1 MTVLAIEIND
11 SGILTARDGNWRQVG
26 PGYALLDPDRPL
38 LGEDARAQAR
48 LRPRRLQNRFWQDL
62 NMQSLSRVMPYAANN
77 ADLAC
82 AQLKSI
88 WEAEGD
94 AATDAVIFLV
104 PGYFGSEAL
113 GLLLGIAEDCA
124 IPTRG
129 VIDTA
134 VAASP
139 ELVAGRSLLHMD
151 IHLHATVLTELVAG
165 GGVARGEV
173 QVLDAVGLS
182 VLEQSWMGATAE
194 AFVRQTRFDPL
205 HDAGTEQI
213 LADHLVEWLGLLLD
227 QAEATIE
234 LQRGAR
240 TSSASLSRRQI
251 IEVVAPHYERLA
263 RLVDAARLSRGP
275 VTLHLSNRLSR
286 LPGLV
291 DRLAEIEDVDVVALP
306 DGQAVLGALDRSDD
320 IISPQKSIRFVTMLP
335 FRHEAIVSETG
346 GMPPPPVEDLGSRP
360 THLLAGSV
368 VYKITEE
375 PVTIGAAPP
384 AEERPVVVSGV
395 MEGVSRRHCSI
406 VCRDGNVVLID
417 HSRYGTFLNDH
428 KVKDEAIL
436 KVGDVVRV
444 GSPGCSLLLV
454 EARD

>member
-11 SGILTARDGNWRQVG
+11 SGILTARDGHWRRVG
-26 PGYALLDPDRPL
+26 PGYALLDPDQPL
-38 LGEDARAQAR
+38 LGEDARSQAR
-48 LRPRRLQNRFWQDL
+48 LRPRRLQSRVWQDH
-62 NMQSLSRVMPYAANN
+62 NTQSLSRVMPYAGNN

-88 WEAEGD
+88 WEAEGN
-94 AATDAVIFLV
+94 AATEAVIFLV
-104 PGYFGSEAL
+104 PGYFSTEAL

-124 IPTRG
+124 IPVRG
-129 VIDTA
+129 IIDTA

-151 IHLHATVLTELVAG
+151 IHLHTTVLTELVAA

-182 VLEQSWMGATAE
+182 VLEQGWMGTTAE

-213 LADHLVEWLGLLLD
+213 LADHLADWLELLLD
-227 QAEATIE
+227 QPEATIE
-234 LQRGAR
+234 LQRGSQ
-240 TSSASLSRRQI
+240 TLSASLSRRQLV
-251 IEVVAPHYERLA
+251 EVAAPHYERLA
-263 RLVDAARLSRGP
+263 RLVNATRLSRGP
-275 VTLHLSNRLSR
+275 VTLHLSNRLCR
-286 LPGLV
+286 LPGLA
-291 DRLAEIEDVDVVALP
+291 DRLAEIEDVEVAALP
-306 DGQAVLGALDRSDD
+306 DGQAVLTALDRSDD
-320 IISPQKSIRFVTMLP
+320 IISPQDSIRFVTMLP
-335 FRHEAIVSETG
+335 FRDAASVRETSG
-346 GMPPPPVEDLGSRP
+346 TPPPPIEHSGPRP
-360 THLLAGSV
+360 THLLVGSV
-368 VYKITEE
+368 VYRISDK

-384 AEERPVVVSGV
+384 ADERPVVVSGV
-395 MEGVSRRHCSI
+395 VEGVSRRHCSI
-406 VCRDGNVVLID
+406 ICRDEDVVLID

-428 KVKDEAIL
+428 KVQGEAIL

-444 GSPGCSLLLV
+444 GSPGSSLLLV

>member
-26 PGYALLDPDRPL
+26 PGYALLDPDEPL
-38 LGEDARAQAR
+38 FGEDARAQAR
-48 LRPRRLQNRFWQDL
+48 LRPRRLQNRFWHNL
-62 NMQSLSRVMPYAANN
+62 STQSLSRVMPYAGNN

-82 AQLKSI
+82 AQLRSI
-88 WEAEGD
+88 WQAEGN
-94 AATDAVIFLV
+94 AAIEAVIFLV
-104 PGYFGSEAL
+104 PGYFSSEAL

-124 IPTRG
+124 IPARG

-151 IHLHATVLTELVAG
+151 IHLHTTVLTELVAA

-182 VLEQSWMGATAE
+182 VLEQSWMGTTAE

-213 LADHLVEWLGLLLD
+213 LADHLAGWLGLLRD
-227 QAEATIE
+227 QPEATIE
-234 LQRGAR
+234 LQRGSR
-240 TSSASLSRRQI
+240 TVSASLSRRQLV
-251 IEVVAPHYERLA
+251 EVAAPHYERLA

-275 VTLHLSNRLSR
+275 VTLHLSNRLDR
-286 LPGLV
+286 LPGLA
-291 DRLAEIEDVDVVALP
+291 DRLTEIEDVELVALP

-320 IISPQKSIRFVTMLP
+320 IISPQDSIRFVVMLP
-335 FRHEAIVSETG
+335 FRDTAVVRETS
-346 GMPPPPVEDLGSRP
+346 GMPPPPREDSGSRP

-368 VYKITEE
+368 VYSLSDK

-384 AEERPVVVSGV
+384 ADERPVVVSGV
-395 MEGVSRRHCSI
+395 AEGVSRRHCSI
-406 VCRDGNVVLID
+406 FCRDKDVVLID

-428 KVKDEAIL
+428 KVQGEAIL

-444 GSPGCSLLLV
+444 GSPGSSLLLV